1 MKNFQRINNL
11 LGWSVFAI
19 ALFTYAMTVE
29 ETASFWDCGEFIAC
43 AFKLQVPH
51 PPGAPI
57 FLLIGRMFSLLA
69 GSDVTRVAYWVNM
82 MSVLA
87 SAFTILFMFWTLT
100 MLGRKIVAKSADTLT
115 LGESIG
121 VLGAGLVGSLIY
133 TFSDTFWFSA
143 VEAEV
148 YAMSSFFTALVFWAM
163 YRWELIEDESKA
175 NRWIILI
182 AYLTGLSIG
191 IHLLNL
197 VTLPALA
204 LIYYFKKK
212 QNPTL
217 IGGIVALIIGV
228 VILGIINA
236 GIIPG
241 IPAMAFSIEKLF
253 VNSFGLPYN
262 SGVIFF
268 VIVFFG
274 AVIYGVWFAQKK
286 KNPVLS
292 TALLSLAFVLIGY
305 LSYTQALVRA
315 NYNPPINE
323 NNPSDAINYLSY
335 LRREQYGSRSLTY
348 GPLFT
353 ARVTDIRRGDPMYKM
368 EGGQYKIYDYKP
380 EYVWEKD
387 QQMVLPRLWSQ
398 QPGHAQLY
406 ASILGLPRD
415 PSDQSR
421 YVKPTFG
428 QNIGYMFSRQMGF
441 MYMRYFMWNFAGRE
455 SDYEWADWMPRPSNK
470 AALPESI
477 KNNKA
482 HDNFYFLP
490 LILGLLGFFIQ
501 FTKREKDW
509 LVVAISF
516 LMTGLA
522 LVVFL
527 NSPPTEPRERDYIY
541 VGSFYF
547 FALWA
552 GLGVLALQ
560 QFLSRVSKNTVTAG
574 VLASVLSLGVPVMM
588 GAKSW
593 DNHDRSNR
601 WHSVD
606 FAKNML
612 SSCAPNAILFT
623 GGDNDTFPL
632 WYVQEVEGFRT
643 DVRVCNLSLLGT
655 DWYIDQMKRQ
665 TYESK
670 PLPISLEMDNFRT
683 GINDQIPFSEN
694 PNVKDGIDLQEYIQ
708 LVKQNNPAIQV
719 QTTLGQMNV
728 LPSSVF
734 SLKLD
739 TTKIRQSGLV
749 SKEFESLLPGDRM
762 NWSFG
767 QNDIT
772 KPELI
777 QLDIIAH
784 NNFERPVYFASTLGS
799 QSYLGLKEFLQ
810 LEGYAYRLMPFKVPG
825 ARDGFVNSDIMYKN
839 MMTKMA
845 WREMNNPNV
854 YYDET
859 YRGAPTVSARIA
871 FYRLATQLIQ
881 EGKLAQAKT
890 VLNRCLEAIP
900 DKAIPY
906 DQISVSF
913 IGPLISVGEKAKA
926 LQMAELIM
934 KRSDEN
940 LNYYIE
946 SNGDSQDIRVNL
958 YQMNLV
964 VQQLHDAKLEAEANK
979 YEAIFNRQYQRLGN
993 RLDDGSGAE

>member
-1 MKNFQRINNL
+1 MKNFQRLNNL

-19 ALFTYAMTVE
+19 ALFTYASTVE
-29 ETASFWDCGEFIAC
+29 QTASFWDCGEFIAC
-43 AFKLQVPH
+43 SFKLQVPH

-57 FLLIGRMFSLLA
+57 FLLLGRIFALFA
-69 GSDVTRVAYWVNM
+69 GSDLTRVAFWINM
-82 MSVLA
+82 MSVMA

-100 MLGRKIVAKSADTLT
+100 MLGRKLFDKKADQLS
-115 LGESIG
+115 LGEGIG
-121 VLGAGLVGSLIY
+121 VLGAGIVGSLIY

-163 YRWELIEDESKA
+163 YRWELIEDEATA

-197 VTLPALA
+197 VTIPSLA
-204 LIYYFKKK
+204 LLYYFKKK
-212 QNPTL
+212 EKPSL
-217 IGGIVALIIGV
+217 FGGIAALVIGV

-241 IPAMAFSIEKLF
+241 IPGLAFFFEKFFANTL
-253 VNSFGLPYN
+253 GLPYN
-262 SGVIFF
+262 TGVLFF

-274 AVIYGVWFAQKK
+274 AVIYGVIYAQKK
-286 KNPVLS
+286 KNPAIS
-292 TALLSLAFVLIGY
+292 TAVLSLAFILIGY
-305 LSYTQALVRA
+305 ISYTQVLVRA
-315 NYNPPINE
+315 NFNPPINE
-323 NNPSDAINYLSY
+323 NNPSDAISYLSY
-335 LRREQYGSRSLTY
+335 LKREQYGSRSLTY

-353 ARVTDIRRGDPMYKM
+353 ARVMDIKRGDPMYKM

-380 EYVWEKD
+380 EYVWEKE
-387 QQMVLPRLWSQ
+387 QQMFLPRLWSQ

-406 ASILGLPRD
+406 ASILGLPKD

-421 YVKPTFG
+421 YIKPTFG
-428 QNIGYMFSRQMGF
+428 QNISYMFSRQMGF

-455 SDYEWADWMPRPSNK
+455 SDYEWADWTRPGKSN
-470 AALPESI
+470 LPESI
-477 KNNKA
+477 ATNKG
-482 HDNFYFLP
+482 HDNFYMLP
-490 LILGLLGFFIQ
+490 LILGLLGFVLQ
-501 FTKREKDW
+501 FLRKDKDW
-509 LVVAISF
+509 LIVAISF
-516 LMTGLA
+516 IMTGLA

-552 GLGVLALQ
+552 GLGVIALQ
-560 QFLSRVSKNTVTAG
+560 QLLSRVSKNMVTTG
-574 VLASVLSLGVPVMM
+574 GLAFALTIGIPIMM

-606 FAKNML
+606 FAKNLL

-655 DWYIDQMKRQ
+655 DWYIEQMKRK
-665 TYESK
+665 TYESQ

-739 TTKIRQSGLV
+739 STKIRQMGIV
-749 SKEFESLLPGDRM
+749 SKEFEPLLNSDRLT
-762 NWSFG
+762 WSYG
-767 QNDIT
+767 QSDIT

-784 NNFERPVYFASTLGS
+784 NNFERPIYFASTLGS
-799 QSYLGLKEFLQ
+799 QSFLGLKEFLQ

-825 ARDGFVNSDIMYKN
+825 ARDGFVNSDIMYEK

-845 WREMNNPNV
+845 WREMNNPKV

-859 YRGAPTVSARIA
+859 YRGAPVVSARIA

-881 EGKLAQAKT
+881 ENKLDKAKA
-890 VLNRCLEAIP
+890 VLNHCLEVIP

-926 LQMAELIM
+926 LQMAQTIM
-934 KRSDEN
+934 KRCDEN
-940 LNYYIE
+940 LNYFIE

-958 YQMNLV
+958 YEMNLV
-964 VQQLHDAKLEAEANK
+964 VQQLHDAKLENEANK
-979 YEAIFNRQYQRLGN
+979 YEQMFNRQYQRLGN